1 MKKLLVMTLALSLV
15 AASAVANAQGGVA
28 GEHDQYRDRPGG
40 AAGTTYTAATI
51 AADSTKVAL
60 FVGVTAAVVALL
72 IAGGDTGNG
81 TTGTSGT
88 TGTTSTH

>member
-15 AASAVANAQGGVA
+15 AAPAVALAQGVA

-40 AAGTTYTAATI
+40 AAGTTYNAATI

-72 IAGGDTGNG
+72 ITGGNSGNG

-88 TGTTSTH
+88 TGTTGTH